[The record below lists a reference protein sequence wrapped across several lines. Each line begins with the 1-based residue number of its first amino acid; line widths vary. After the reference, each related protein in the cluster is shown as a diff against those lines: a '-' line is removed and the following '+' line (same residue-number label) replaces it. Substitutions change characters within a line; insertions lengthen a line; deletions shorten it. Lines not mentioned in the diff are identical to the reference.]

1 LRRAFA
7 ERSEVSDA
15 RITVVHSYS
24 EPKVFYG
31 WIIAALAVFSVAV
44 TNGIS
49 GTGISAFYHAFID
62 EFGWSRAAIATAGTL
77 LLLLRGFAGPFT
89 GPLWDRYGP
98 KRFMVVGA
106 AVIGI
111 ALLFG
116 YFINKP
122 SHLYLMLLM
131 MSVGVTLAGLGAG
144 TFLVS
149 NWFTRTRG
157 VAMGILFTGTSLG
170 GMIFPPVSTYLIS
183 AYGWRVAL
191 VVYACFS
198 FAVLAPLIYF
208 FMKNRPADCGVPA
221 DPHESDLFLR
231 YGNKVKSVAG
241 VAAILGALIY
251 SPVSSFLLGML
262 GRRFTIL
269 IFAVLG
275 VICLSVSA
283 KYFATKTGFLAAP
296 KASRSDPVEGAALPE
311 ALASHSYWKLLLGS
325 ALCYYTIN
333 VIVQQFMLSL
343 QSPQVGFSPADAAW
357 AYSTL
362 FFYSLMGKSLL
373 GYLSDRFPK
382 RAVNL
387 ISCALMCVGTLILLE
402 ISRTSAWF
410 FCLVFGLGYGGVTV
424 TTKLVLAELFGLRSL
439 GKLLGIMTGAE
450 AIFGGGGNLLT
461 GRLFDATGSYEAAF
475 KVMAACSIASVI
487 LMAMLGRRPP
497 AWSLRPAE
505 R

>member
-1 LRRAFA
+1 VNDVPLP
-7 ERSEVSDA
+7 
-15 RITVVHSYS
+15 VVHARG

-44 TNGIS
+44 TNGLS
-49 GTGISAFYHAFID
+49 GSGISAFYRAFID
-62 EFGWSRAAIATAGTL
+62 EFGWSRATIATAGTL
-77 LLLLRGFAGPFT
+77 LLLIRGFAGPFT

-106 AVIGI
+106 AVIGVASI
-111 ALLFG
+111 YGA
-116 YFINKP
+116 FINKP
-122 SHLYLMLLM
+122 WRLYTMLLM

-144 TFLVS
+144 AFLIS
-149 NWFTRTRG
+149 SWFTRRRG

-170 GMIFPPVSTYLIS
+170 GMTFPPLSTFLIS
-183 AYGWRVAL
+183 GYGWRTAL
-191 VVYACFS
+191 VIYAFFS
-198 FAVLAPLIYF
+198 FAVLAPLVWLF
-208 FMKNRPADCGVPA
+208 VKNHPADCGALA

-231 YGNKVKSVAG
+231 HGNRVKSVAG
-241 VAAILGALIY
+241 VAAIMGALVY
-251 SPVSSFLLGML
+251 SPVSLFLLGKL
-262 GRRFTIL
+262 GSGITIL
-269 IFAVLG
+269 IFAVFG
-275 VICLSVSA
+275 VVCLSISA
-283 KYFATKTGFLAAP
+283 KYIAIRPSFIAASKSP
-296 KASRSDPVEGAALPE
+296 RSDPAEGAALAE
-311 ALASHSYWKLLLGS
+311 ALGSLSYWKLLFGS

-333 VIVQQFMLSL
+333 VVVQQFMLSL

-357 AYSTL
+357 AYSAL
-362 FFYSLMGKSLL
+362 FFYSLMGKTLL

-387 ISCALMCVGTLILLE
+387 ACCALMCVGTLILLD
-402 ISRTSAWF
+402 INQANAWF
-410 FCLVFGLGYGGVTV
+410 FCLLFGLGYGGVTV

-439 GKLLGIMTGAE
+439 GKLLGIMTGAD

-475 KVMAACSIASVI
+475 KVMAACSVASVI

-497 AWSLRPAE
+497 AWSLKPAG